1 MLFNPNLLKV
11 VMGSDWLE
19 ARGPYDNK
27 IVAMC
32 LHTHFCWDVTLE
44 LYI

>member
-11 VMGSDWLE
+11 IMGFNWLE

-32 LHTHFCWDVTLE
+32 LDTPIFVGMQH
-44 LYI
+44 